1 MDESNVRRS
10 WQLILWPNAICMA
23 GAFVLGFGILHSMLF
38 NNVSALFALGNGL
51 WPLRKVAALQAA
63 RDAEREL
70 VPAGGRGS
78 ARR

>member
-1 MDESNVRRS
+1 
-10 WQLILWPNAICMA
+10 
-23 GAFVLGFGILHSMLF
+23 MLF

-70 VPAGGRGS
+70 VQRWEAEPWRS
-78 ARR
+78 A